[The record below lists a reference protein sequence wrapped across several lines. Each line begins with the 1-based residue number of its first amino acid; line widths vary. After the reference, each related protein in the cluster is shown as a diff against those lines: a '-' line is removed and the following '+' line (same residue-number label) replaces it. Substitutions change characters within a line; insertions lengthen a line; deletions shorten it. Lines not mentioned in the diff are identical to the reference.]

1 MNTDEIVFGN
11 PARVAILRGFRKG
24 SSSGGV
30 QNWRFL
36 EFYHRRWCH
45 MANHFGNESG
55 TSAVTQGH
63 ALFHAP
69 DKNHRLSERVFL
81 TLPVRV
87 SGAGKQGADFVEEG
101 QTVDVS
107 RQGAA
112 IMVERELSPGQVV
125 KVQRVGVG
133 REAMARV
140 VGRIAGRSGGNLFGL
155 VLLDPEV
162 NLWDI
167 SFPPVADAEKAVL
180 RALLRCIACG
190 RLAVSYLSEFE
201 ADLFLHH
208 HCVSRICR
216 HCGGWTTWTRPYSH
230 TSPEPGVP
238 DEQDG
243 LHAASR
249 HFLAPGTQNHRLHDR
264 VQVEAVGCI
273 RHPTLGN
280 EVVLVRDLARGGLSF
295 YSPSNYPEGSHV
307 EMAVP
312 YTSKAP
318 NIYAPARIVSSRKRV
333 DKSLIE
339 YGAAYL
345 L

>member
-1 MNTDEIVFGN
+1 
-11 PARVAILRGFRKG
+11 
-24 SSSGGV
+24 
-30 QNWRFL
+30 
-36 EFYHRRWCH
+36 
-45 MANHFGNESG
+45 MANHLGNESG
-55 TSAVTQGH
+55 ASTGAKVH
-63 ALFHAP
+63 ASFPAL
-69 DKNHRLSERVFL
+69 DKNQRLSERVFL
-81 TLPVRV
+81 TLPVRL
-87 SGAGKQGADFVEEG
+87 SGAGKQGADFLEEG
-101 QTVDVS
+101 QTVDIS
-107 RQGAA
+107 RYGAA
-112 IMVERELSPGQVV
+112 VMVEGELSIGQAV
-125 KVQRVGVG
+125 KIQRVGVG
-133 REAMARV
+133 KEAMARV
-140 VGRIAGRSGGNLFGL
+140 VGRIPGGSGGNLFGL

-167 SFPPVADAEKAVL
+167 SFPSVADAETAVL

-238 DEQDG
+238 DES
-243 LHAASR
+243 LHPASR
-249 HFLAPGTQNHRLHDR
+249 HLLAPGAQNQRQHDR
-264 VQVEAVGCI
+264 VRVEAVGCV
-273 RHPTLGN
+273 RHRTLGN

-295 YSPSNYPEGSHV
+295 YSVNDYPEGSHV

-318 NIYAPARIVSSRKRV
+318 NIYAPARIVGSRKGA
-333 DKSLIE
+333 DKGLIE